1 MITLIPLLTTFLI
14 GMALVP
20 IIKEL
25 ALACDF
31 VDRPAKRKIHR
42 APVPLMGGVAI
53 YASTS
58 LSMLIFDGASP
69 RTWSILIGGT
79 ALVAVGLMD
88 DWQKTRSREFPVW
101 PRIIVYAIVSAVPL
115 WFDITIS
122 GISNPFSGSM
132 MLFPT
137 WLASF
142 STMLWI
148 FALMNMVNF
157 IDGVDGLAAGL
168 VMMSSLTLVVA
179 ALIKQQY
186 GSAVMGAILAGAC
199 LSFLLYNFY
208 PAQIFMGDAGA
219 VFLGYCVAVLA
230 VDGAFKSATVISML
244 VPVLALGVP
253 IFDTLIVFWRRLL
266 SGRSLYKADNLH
278 THHTLL
284 NRGFTQVQTA
294 SFLYVTG
301 IVLSMLSILLVLFYA

>member
-1 MITLIPLLTTFLI
+1 
-14 GMALVP
+14 
-20 IIKEL
+20 
-25 ALACDF
+25 
-31 VDRPAKRKIHR
+31 
-42 APVPLMGGVAI
+42 
-53 YASTS
+53 
-58 LSMLIFDGASP
+58 
-69 RTWSILIGGT
+69 
-79 ALVAVGLMD
+79 
-88 DWQKTRSREFPVW
+88 
-101 PRIIVYAIVSAVPL
+101 
-115 WFDITIS
+115 
-122 GISNPFSGSM
+122 
-132 MLFPT
+132 
-137 WLASF
+137 
-142 STMLWI
+142 
-148 FALMNMVNF
+148 
-157 IDGVDGLAAGL
+157 
-168 VMMSSLTLVVA
+168 MMSSLTLVVA

-208 PAQIFMGDAGA
+208 SAQIFMGDAGA

-301 IVLSMLSILLVLFYA
+301 IVLSMLSPILSRAVLCMTVIQMMTSYLVLKSW